1 VVQPVGTRLA
11 VEAWASNMNHSDA
24 LALVDLAPV
33 ARLLMLAL
41 ALAAL
46 PMAWL
51 WLRQRGSDT
60 PTRLAA
66 LAALTLFLTFDL
78 IVFGAFTRLS
88 DSGLGCPDWPGCY
101 GQATPLGARADIHA
115 AQSAAPGGPVT
126 WSKAWIE
133 MIHRYLAMTVGVL
146 ILVMAV
152 VSWLV
157 KKRLPFSPW
166 LPTFTLLWVMVQGL
180 FGKYTVTL
188 KLYPAVVTLH
198 LLGGLFLLALLALQH
213 VAFRPQPVELPPKL
227 RWLLG
232 MALLVVAVQV
242 TLGGWVS
249 TNYAVLACTG
259 FPQCNSQWWPE
270 MDWSGAFTVL
280 RGLGETGPNGAKTL
294 TTLVT
299 IHMAHRIGAVVACT
313 ALLALAWGLWSHR
326 RTEPAVGPFALV
338 IFILLLAQVASGLSN
353 VVLGWPLLAAL
364 GHSAGAAA
372 LVLVLA
378 LLWARARLSA
388 KPFAAPVFERGWP
401 A

>member
-1 VVQPVGTRLA
+1 
-11 VEAWASNMNHSDA
+11 MNHSDA

-66 LAALTLFLTFDL
+66 LTALTLFLTFDL

-299 IHMAHRIGAVVACT
+299 IHMAHRIGALVAST

-326 RTEPAVGPFALV
+326 RTEPAAGPFALV

-378 LLWARARLSA
+378 QLWARARLSA
-388 KPFAAPVFERGWP
+388 KSFAAPVSERGWP